1 MKISVK
7 QVDAFTETPLT
18 GNPAGVVVKA
28 DGLTDRQMQ
37 MVAREMSV
45 PETAFILP
53 PTMPGADL
61 RIRWFSPTV
70 EVPLCGHATIAS
82 FHALAESNMCGMENP
97 GAYSFNLETRS
108 GILPVEVTKTRDET
122 DILFG

>member
-7 QVDAFTETPLT
+7 QVDAFTESPLT
-18 GNPAGVVVKA
+18 GNPAGVVLKA
-28 DGLTDRQMQ
+28 DGLSDRQMQ

-61 RIRWFSPTV
+61 RIRWFSPAV
-70 EVPLCGHATIAS
+70 EVPLCGHATMAS
-82 FHALAESNMCGMENP
+82 AFVISQFLKP
-97 GAYSFNLETRS
+97 GCKDMAFDTRS
-108 GILPVEVTKTRDET
+108 GERAVLIERVFLIHGK
-122 DILFG
+122 